1 MIPAGSLR
9 LVDDPLDAAIS
20 PEVAAS
26 EAVPGPKV
34 FVRTILVPAG
44 FPWEQSQGA
53 DLEARNG
60 SPLPI
65 ADVVYRLKRLDGWR
79 PGAPGRF
86 ASFYVLAREIDGQL
100 EAAAQVDGKSIGVTF
115 VSAAEDGRRAKL
127 LGAVGVVVAAVS
139 FGLVLSIG
147 LAMTRRAEITAS
159 LEIAEQK
166 AQVKFKGARVKERLQ
181 AQDLALT
188 AWPDKGA
195 RLGEVLADIAWV
207 SSARDPSV
215 RIEAL
220 HWDRGYIAVEARGMT
235 APMLLTGER
244 TLERSAKPI
253 RSGVWLWGLE
263 ARTINPSID
272 APIAALPRSAEG
284 GR

>member
-1 MIPAGSLR
+1 MIPVGSLR
-9 LVDDPLDAAIS
+9 LVDDEL
-20 PEVAAS
+20 ENVASLGPAS
-26 EAVPGPKV
+26 AEAVEPKV

-44 FPWEQSQGA
+44 LPWEQGQGA

-65 ADVVYRLKRLDGWR
+65 ADVVYRIKRLEGWR

-86 ASFYVLAREIDGQL
+86 AAFYVLAKEINGQL

-127 LGAVGVVVAAVS
+127 LGAVGIVVAAIS
-139 FGLVLSIG
+139 FGLVLSVG
-147 LAMTRRAEITAS
+147 LALTRRAETATG

-166 AQVKFKGARVKERLQ
+166 AQVKFKGARAKERLR
-181 AQDLALT
+181 AQDRALAD
-188 AWPDKGA
+188 WPEKGA
-195 RLGEVLADIAWV
+195 RLSEVLADIAWV
-207 SSARDPSV
+207 SSARDPAV

-220 HWDRGYIAVEARGMT
+220 HWDQGYIAVEARGMN
-235 APMLLTGER
+235 PPLLLTGDR

-253 RSGVWLWGLE
+253 RKGVWLWGLE
-263 ARTINPSID
+263 TRTFTSTID
-272 APIAALPRSAEG
+272 VPVAALPRSAEG